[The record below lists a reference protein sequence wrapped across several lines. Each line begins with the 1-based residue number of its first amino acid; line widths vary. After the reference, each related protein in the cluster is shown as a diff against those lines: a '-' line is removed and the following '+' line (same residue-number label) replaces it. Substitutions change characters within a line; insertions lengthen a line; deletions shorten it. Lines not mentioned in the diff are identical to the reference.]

1 MILFEMRNFI
11 KKFVFTRYKNIL
23 SIKMPYKTY
32 QGDAECFYLAGAL
45 SVCEDIFKKNRSGE
59 LIDRNDVI
67 ANLHLIYVDC
77 FNEFQKKYG
86 YKVVDKATLQK
97 PITLS
102 ECSDD
107 QEITFC

>member
-11 KKFVFTRYKNIL
+11 KKFVFARYKNIL

-45 SVCEDIFKKNRSGE
+45 SVCEDVFTKNKNGE
-59 LIDRNDVI
+59 IVNKDDVI
-67 ANLHLIYVDC
+67 AALHLIYVDC

-86 YKVVDKATLQK
+86 YKVVDKATLAK

-102 ECSDD
+102 ESTND